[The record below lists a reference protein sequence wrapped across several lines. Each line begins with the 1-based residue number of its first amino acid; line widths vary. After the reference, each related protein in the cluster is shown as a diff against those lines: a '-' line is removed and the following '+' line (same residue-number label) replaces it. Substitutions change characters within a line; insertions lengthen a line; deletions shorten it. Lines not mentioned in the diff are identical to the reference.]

1 MEQHSRTLANNNFFR
16 LSDKSAVSDLVI
28 HSPGRINLI
37 GEHIDYNGGVVL
49 PAAIDKHIT
58 LYFKKNSSSVFNF
71 YSENLGQGFST
82 TLLDLAPG
90 SSSFENFV
98 LGILDQ
104 FISLGHTSLEGFDCY
119 ISSNLP
125 IGAGVSSSAALM
137 CGLAKGINELCS
149 IQLSDLDLILLAQ
162 RAEHNYVGT
171 NCGIMDQFAVI
182 KGDKNGL
189 LFLDCKTMD
198 HEIIPVDFDLY
209 DIVLL
214 NTNVSHRLED
224 SEYNTRRKQCE
235 TALAT
240 INDLGNSFEYL
251 TQVPKDIL
259 ITCKD
264 ALDPILYNRALF
276 VIEEN
281 KRVLIAVD
289 KLKEN
294 ALDDF
299 GNLMYESHQGL
310 KNLYEV
316 SCPELDFLVA
326 YTQNKSYISGARMM
340 GGGFGGCTINLVM
353 KQFTADF
360 IEEISIA
367 YYKKFNI
374 PLTPEKVT
382 INGGA
387 SIHRRGN

>member
-1 MEQHSRTLANNNFFR
+1 MEQHSRTLANNNFFS

-37 GEHIDYNGGVVL
+37 GEHIDYNGGFVL
-49 PAAIDKHIT
+49 PAAIDKHIA

-119 ISSNLP
+119 IRSNLP

-149 IQLSDLDLILLAQ
+149 LQLSDVDLILLAQ

-198 HEIIPVDFDLY
+198 YEIIPVDFDLY

-264 ALDPILYNRALF
+264 ALDSILYNRALF

-281 KRVLIAVD
+281 TRVLIAVD

-326 YTQNKSYISGARMM
+326 YTQRKTFISGARMM

-360 IEEISIA
+360 IEEISEA

-382 INGGA
+382 INSGA
-387 SIHRRGN
+387 SIHKQ